1 MLILGEDGNS
11 VDEVSMCLF
20 SPFVCAL
27 ANFHS
32 LV

>member
-11 VDEVSMCLF
+11 VDEVSVYLF
-20 SPFVCAL
+20 SSFVCAL
-27 ANFHS
+27 ANLHS